1 MNNKVASTSEPIH
14 ELLARRWSPRAFDPD
29 QPVSKEALTSLFEAA
44 RWAPS
49 CFNDQPWRYLVWD
62 RFGDKAA
69 WERAF
74 GCLVEGNQAWVQYA
88 AVLIAAIAGSEF
100 ARNGKPNRWGQYDS
114 GAASENMCLQA
125 TALGLSIHQMGGFDA
140 EKLRAEFQIPESF
153 TPVAMI
159 ALGHPGDPNSLKE
172 SYREMELGPRERRPL
187 GEHFYSDSWEN
198 PFS

>member
-1 MNNKVASTSEPIH
+1 MSNKIASTSEPIH
-14 ELLARRWSPRAFDPD
+14 DLLARRWSPRAFDPD
-29 QPVSKEALTSLFEAA
+29 KAVSKEALTSLFEAA

-49 CFNDQPWRYLVWD
+49 CFNDQPWRYVVWD

-74 GCLVEGNQAWVQYA
+74 ACLVPGNQAWVKNA
-88 AVLIAAIAGSEF
+88 AVLLAAIAGSEF

-140 EKLRAEFQIPESF
+140 DKLKEEFRIPEPF
-153 TPVAMI
+153 MPMAMI
-159 ALGHPGDPNSLKE
+159 ALGHPGDLDSLDEK
-172 SYREMELGPRERRPL
+172 YRETELAARERRPL
-187 GEHFYSDSWEN
+187 GDNFFANGWEN